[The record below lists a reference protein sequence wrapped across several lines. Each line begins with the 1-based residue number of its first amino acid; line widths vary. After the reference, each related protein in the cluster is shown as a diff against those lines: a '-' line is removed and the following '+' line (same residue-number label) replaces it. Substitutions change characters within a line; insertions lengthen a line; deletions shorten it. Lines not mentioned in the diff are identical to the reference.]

1 MALMTVIRQKMHIFL
16 WALLVMFLLSMTVGG
31 LVGGANIIDQLIGR
45 VDPSKAIAQVNGEN
59 ITPNRFNSIVNQ
71 QLETLRARNQQI
83 NDNEI
88 GKARKTAWD
97 NMLQD
102 ILVSQEV
109 ERLNI
114 SASDEEV
121 LFYLENSPPPFL
133 TQNPSFQTDGKFD
146 SEKFKDAL
154 TNPQGDEWTP
164 IEFFMK
170 NTYIPNFKLQ
180 KMLDQSIVISEEEL
194 KDEFIKRNTKFD
206 IEGIFLSNNRFNS
219 DDIQPNE
226 KQVLDQYEQNQDLY
240 KHDELRNIRSLSWE
254 KKPSQ
259 ADSLKV
265 FEVANKVYIEA
276 KSGSNFK
283 DLANRYSED
292 PGNQNGTK
300 GGDLG
305 WFKKGRMVKE
315 FDEAAFNAS
324 KNEIISPLKT
334 QFGFHIIFIRDLRF
348 DKNGEKEI
356 LASHILFKVDPSDE
370 TLKNLKK
377 EAILFSYEA
386 QDNGFDIA
394 LRTTSKEPNNH
405 NKITMNSYSIDIL
418 GPLRS
423 AVRFSFNN
431 ELNSVSDMFENNKY
445 FAVFTIDEIIKPG
458 VKPIDDVK
466 LQIKQKLIEK
476 EKKNLNLNQANELL
490 IQFSSGDL
498 TFSRALEKDKSLEK
512 IANKEQTLN
521 RGFNKYGRSNFVN
534 GALLNANQGDLLGPL
549 EMRTGYVIIQV
560 NEVETF
566 DSIRFNEQRQSIYQN
581 IFNQKQNQFFKSW
594 LDDLKANSK
603 IIDNRKYYF

>member
-1 MALMTVIRQKMHIFL
+1 MGI
-16 WALLVMFLLSMTVGG
+16 VGDVSSKYDRRG
-31 LVGGANIIDQLIGR
+31 LVGGANIIDQLIGK

-59 ITPNRFNSIVNQ
+59 ISPDRFNSIVNQ
-71 QLETLRARNQQI
+71 QLETLRARNQEI

-88 GKARKTAWD
+88 GRARQTAWD

-109 ERLNI
+109 EKLNI

-146 SEKFKDAL
+146 SEKFKNAL
-154 TNPQGDEWTP
+154 ANPQGDEWAP
-164 IEFFMK
+164 IELFMK

-180 KMLDQSIVISEEEL
+180 KMLDQSIVISEQEL
-194 KDEFIKRNTKFD
+194 KNEFTKRNTNYD

-219 DDIQPNE
+219 DDVQPDE
-226 KQVLDQYEQNQDLY
+226 KQILDQYKKNQDLY

-254 KKPSQ
+254 KKPSK
-259 ADSLKV
+259 ADSLRV
-265 FEVANKVYIEA
+265 YEVAKKVYIEA
-276 KSGSNFK
+276 ESGSNFK
-283 DLANRYSED
+283 DLANEYSED

-315 FDEAAFNAS
+315 FDDAAFNAQKS
-324 KNEIISPLKT
+324 EIISPIET
-334 QFGFHIIFIRDLRF
+334 QFGYHIIYIRDSRF
-348 DKNGEKEI
+348 DKEGEKEI
-356 LASHILFKVDPSDE
+356 LASHILFKIEPSPE

-377 EAILFSYEA
+377 EAILFSYDA
-386 QDNGFDIA
+386 QDNGFDAA
-394 LRTTSKEPNNH
+394 LQTTNKKPNKH
-405 NKITMNSYSIDIL
+405 DKITMNSYSIDII

-423 AVRFSFNN
+423 AIRFAFNN
-431 ELNSVSDMFENNKY
+431 DKNSVSDMFENNKY
-445 FAVFTIDEIIKPG
+445 FAVFTIDEIIEPGIKPF
-458 VKPIDDVK
+458 DDVE
-466 LQIKQKLIEK
+466 LQIKQRLIDN

-498 TFSRALEKDKSLEK
+498 TFSKMLEKDKSLEK
-512 IANKEQTLN
+512 IANKKQTLN
-521 RGFNKYGRSNFVN
+521 RGLTKYGRSNFVN
-534 GALLNANQGDLLGPL
+534 GALLNSRKGDLLGPL
-549 EMRTGYVIIQV
+549 EMRTGYAIIQV
-560 NEVETF
+560 NEIENF
-566 DSIRFNEQRQSIYQN
+566 DSTKFNEQRQSIYQN
-581 IFNQKQNQFFKSW
+581 IFNQKQNQLFKSW
-594 LDDLKANSK
+594 LDELKANSK